1 MGGGR
6 PPAGAG
12 GLQPPIDMEMGGLG
26 GGEGGGVGGEAGRA
40 VMGVGIG
47 RGD

>member
-26 GGEGGGVGGEAGRA
+26 GGEGGE
-40 VMGVGIG
+40 
-47 RGD
+47 

>member
-12 GLQPPIDMEMGGLG
+12 GLQPPIDMSMKIEKN
-26 GGEGGGVGGEAGRA
+26 EKN
-40 VMGVGIG
+40 
-47 RGD
+47 